1 MAGLCGNAPALCSV
15 LLVMVSAI
23 ERDDS
28 GFALPASMEEGMAGH
43 LHGQS
48 ECKQMRS
55 RSTKAKTIISL
66 GLTRLVACAVLFM
79 TAASV
84 VGVVEAAMATLSL
97 LLVGVLLLIVGMSGS
112 RS

>member
-1 MAGLCGNAPALCSV
+1 MV
-15 LLVMVSAI
+15 LAI

-28 GFALPASMEEGMAGH
+28 GPTLPTSMEEGMAGH

-48 ECKQMRS
+48 ESKQMRS

-66 GLTRLVACAVLFM
+66 GITSLVACAVLF
-79 TAASV
+79 TIAASV
-84 VGVVEAAMATLSL
+84 VGVVEAAMTTLGL